1 MRSRCKVAAKTLVSG
16 ATYAGRHGSPHP
28 CLHSTL
34 TTQHEERRAE
44 RHTGRYVAGHDVTGR
59 SAMLQ
64 DIDGI
69 AEEGTDENQPT
80 GSTPGHVAGGTE
92 HDPKA
97 VNAALAVPEMALSGR
112 GTDAMPTEV
121 SAPPRVSVV
130 IPALNEA
137 KNLPY
142 DCVVVRRVFRA

>member
-28 CLHSTL
+28 CLHGTP
-34 TTQHEERRAE
+34 TTQHEERRTE
-44 RHTGRYVAGHDVTGR
+44 RHTGRYVAGHDATGR

-80 GSTPGHVAGGTE
+80 RSAPARLVGGTE
-92 HDPKA
+92 HEPKA
-97 VNAALAVPEMALSGR
+97 VNAVLAIPEMALSGR
-112 GTDAMPTEV
+112 GTDAMPAEV

-130 IPALNEA
+130 IPAL
-137 KNLPY
+137 
-142 DCVVVRRVFRA
+142 